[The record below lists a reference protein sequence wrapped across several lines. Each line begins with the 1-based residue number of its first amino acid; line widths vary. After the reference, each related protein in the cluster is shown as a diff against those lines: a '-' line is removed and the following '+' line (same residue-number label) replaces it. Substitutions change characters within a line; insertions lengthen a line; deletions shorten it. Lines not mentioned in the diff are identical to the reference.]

1 MTEAPVA
8 TQRPAFVVVMFG
20 PPGSGKGTQAAWV
33 AEQLGIAHVSTG
45 DLLRAEVAEGTELG
59 RLVEPIMTSG
69 ELVPDDLIVRVIES
83 RMRQPDARRGILL
96 DGFPRTLPQAEAL
109 DRMLARAGGGVSAV
123 LFLDVPEDEL
133 VKRILK
139 RAEEEGRSDDTPE
152 TVHTRMQV
160 YERETA
166 PVLEFYEVRGTDVR
180 HVDGVGSVDEVRA
193 RLRDAVAGLP
203 MRNGAHP

>member
-8 TQRPAFVVVMFG
+8 TQRPAFVAVMFG

-33 AEQLGIAHVSTG
+33 AEQLAIAHVSTG

-59 RLVEPIMTSG
+59 CLVEPIMTSG

-109 DRMLARAGGGVSAV
+109 DRMLARTGGGVSVV
-123 LFLDVPEDEL
+123 LSLDVPEEEL
-133 VKRILK
+133 VKRILR

-166 PVLEFYEVRGTDVR
+166 PVLEFYELRGTDVR
-180 HVDGVGSVDEVRA
+180 QVDGVGTVDEVAA
-193 RLRDAVAGLP
+193 RLREAVAGLP
-203 MRNGAHP
+203 LRNGAHP